1 MSRRARP
8 VARFAEGSRPPLP
21 RVRARG
27 ASRSR
32 LPYALWAPAAPG
44 SAGHDRAVP
53 ARARDPRRRARAG
66 PRATIPRRRRER
78 RGDPAAAREPRLRA
92 AVVPPPL
99 VRRCPARPAEG
110 ASCDSQVRAR
120 PGGCCVPARG
130 RIPGRRAVAHRPGPR
145 EASRSDPP
153 AGVGGGR
160 RAGPALGSRA
170 FLARR
175 RGRGPCA
182 RECGGGVGG
191 HGPRLDESVAGGE
204 WAARARRARRA
215 GGARPRHG
223 GTRAAQEARAGR
235 APPARARAREQAANL
250 VRAGRHGAAP
260 RSRVR
265 DTAAA
270 RGRRRPP
277 APASAAGGGSSRPAR
292 RGSTRSMRRMGRRL
306 TSRGRGL
313 GSLAARRPAHSAPG
327 MRRSLVVLIVD
338 ALGWRS
344 ACETPGFAPSLP
356 HRRRI
361 ETILG
366 FSSGALPTLFTGRM
380 PSEHGRWLMF
390 QRARAR
396 SPFAGFHWTRVL
408 PPRVQRSEALRRMLS
423 RVVERRGVR
432 GYFHLYD
439 VPRWLLPQFDIAERE
454 DIFAPGGLPVD
465 SLWDAVERR
474 GLSWRRWNWRTPE
487 AENLQ
492 QIERCVASAEPAVMV
507 CYTAELDAALHHE
520 GTNGAGVRTRLGRY
534 SALLERLAAVGAA
547 ADRAPWLY
555 LVADHGMVDVSATV
569 DVMGRLAR
577 LPVRWPRDYLAFF
590 DSTMARFWWR
600 GARARA
606 LVREALGPALHGRW
620 LTSAERMAAGVSVG
634 GGGWG
639 GG

>member
-1 MSRRARP
+1 
-8 VARFAEGSRPPLP
+8 
-21 RVRARG
+21 
-27 ASRSR
+27 
-32 LPYALWAPAAPG
+32 
-44 SAGHDRAVP
+44 
-53 ARARDPRRRARAG
+53 
-66 PRATIPRRRRER
+66 
-78 RGDPAAAREPRLRA
+78 
-92 AVVPPPL
+92 
-99 VRRCPARPAEG
+99 
-110 ASCDSQVRAR
+110 
-120 PGGCCVPARG
+120 
-130 RIPGRRAVAHRPGPR
+130 
-145 EASRSDPP
+145 
-153 AGVGGGR
+153 
-160 RAGPALGSRA
+160 
-170 FLARR
+170 
-175 RGRGPCA
+175 
-182 RECGGGVGG
+182 
-191 HGPRLDESVAGGE
+191 
-204 WAARARRARRA
+204 
-215 GGARPRHG
+215 
-223 GTRAAQEARAGR
+223 
-235 APPARARAREQAANL
+235 
-250 VRAGRHGAAP
+250 
-260 RSRVR
+260 
-265 DTAAA
+265 
-270 RGRRRPP
+270 
-277 APASAAGGGSSRPAR
+277 
-292 RGSTRSMRRMGRRL
+292 
-306 TSRGRGL
+306 
-313 GSLAARRPAHSAPG
+313 

-439 VPRWLLPQFDIAERE
+439 VPRWLLPQFDLAERE

-555 LVADHGMVDVSATV
+555 LVSDHGMVDVSATV

-600 GARARA
+600 GEKGRAAVTDA
-606 LVREALGPALHGRW
+606 LAAEPRGRW
-620 LTSAERMAAGVSVG
+620 LGDPELSRLGALFPAREYGDAVFLLDPGVLMAPSFMGKQPLAAMHGYDPSHPDMAALLWSNRPVPESVRRLADVRG
-634 GGGWG
+634 FLEAELDALRAEAA
-639 GG
+639 